1 MHKFFFSLL
10 IVFIIQVPAS
20 AQWRGGEGR
29 NRVGTGLRDASGS
42 NSGQWYLTGAVN
54 WTQIEKMAKQ
64 RAQAN
69 GHPGRFESYLWRFMP
84 EPPPLGRPVPPPII
98 VPPPVV
104 NTVPMDRPRIETSPE
119 MPSLGVEVAE
129 FDDGECKG
137 LLVTKVLEDSPA
149 TRLTQDGGKGKG
161 VLEPNIHVILDLN
174 GVPVTTLAQWKSEL
188 SAAGNNLNLRVFDKN
203 TGKESRYKAI
213 LNASSGAPR

>member
-20 AQWRGGEGR
+20 AQWRGGEGGK
-29 NRVGTGLRDASGS
+29 RVGTGLRDAIGS
-42 NSGQWYLTGAVN
+42 NSGQWYLTGVAD
-54 WTQIEKMAKQ
+54 WIRIERMAKQ

-69 GHPGRFESYLWRFMP
+69 GHPGRFEAYLVRFMP
-84 EPPPLGRPVPPPII
+84 EPPPLGRSVPPPIV
-98 VPPPVV
+98 VPRVVNPVPVV
-104 NTVPMDRPRIETSPE
+104 PPRIETSPE

-203 TGKESRYKAI
+203 NGKESRYKAI